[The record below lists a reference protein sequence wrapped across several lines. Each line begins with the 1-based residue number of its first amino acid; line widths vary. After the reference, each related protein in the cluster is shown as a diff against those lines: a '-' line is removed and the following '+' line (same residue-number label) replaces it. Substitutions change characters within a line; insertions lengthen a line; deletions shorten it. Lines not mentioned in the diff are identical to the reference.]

1 MNSENAYKLLT
12 GLILFSDAQW
22 SAMNFTPF
30 TGSFTG
36 TIPVHQFAAKFTNAN
51 GQMTTMPPGT
61 VVLSGGDG
69 GIHYL
74 RSSDGSLT
82 NQTLITVPVSMEQ
95 STGDGKDDGTITV
108 QAQGSQSTTTVQ
120 VHNPLETSY
129 QVKIVQFF
137 HLQFID
143 SEHSIN
149 LN

>member
-1 MNSENAYKLLT
+1 ML
-12 GLILFSDAQW
+12 SDAQW

-51 GQMTTMPPGT
+51 GQTTTMPPGT

-74 RSSDGSLT
+74 RPSDGTLT
-82 NQTLITVPVSMEQ
+82 NQTLISVPVSMEQ
-95 STGDGKDDGTITV
+95 SGDCKDDGTITV

-120 VHNPLETSY
+120 MHNPLEASY
-129 QVKIVQFF
+129 QVNIVIF
-137 HLQFID
+137 
-143 SEHSIN
+143 SI
-149 LN
+149 LILMILIKAQI